1 MYQWLVSKLQLITE
15 VIVNLDDN
23 VQEQDYLAICK
34 GGTAEV
40 TSEVWSE
47 LNVELEEL
55 QELSAALLKHVEVLT
70 KNLSVGLFIMM

>member
-1 MYQWLVSKLQLITE
+1 MVSKLQLITE

-23 VQEQDYLAICK
+23 VQEQDYLTICK

-70 KNLSVGLFIMM
+70 KI

>member
-1 MYQWLVSKLQLITE
+1 MVSKLQLITE

-23 VQEQDYLAICK
+23 IQEQDYLAICK